1 MKQEINAYKQKYVQA
16 IEEKDREVSGMFII
30 EMEHNMC
37 MYMFYMYDWIY
48 KNCPYRDNCA
58 YNIKACRW
66 LPTILQY
73 SVTIPEPLATCL
85 HITHKHS

>member
-37 MYMFYMYDWIY
+37 MYMFYMYD
-48 KNCPYRDNCA
+48 
-58 YNIKACRW
+58 
-66 LPTILQY
+66 
-73 SVTIPEPLATCL
+73 
-85 HITHKHS
+85 

>member
-1 MKQEINAYKQKYVQA
+1 MISLVSNPTHNVNVASVTRSLLLDKSTEIVQMKQEINAYKQKYVQV

-48 KNCPYRDNCA
+48 K
-58 YNIKACRW
+58 K
-66 LPTILQY
+66 LSL
-73 SVTIPEPLATCL
+73 
-85 HITHKHS
+85 